1 MESKPES
8 GVSACRG
15 ANPHWSTLSSRSV
28 WLFVLFVTIGA
39 EANAQG
45 PAPSANRPPPA
56 VVVAPA
62 QVQPIERSAEFIAR
76 VQAIQSVE
84 VRARVEGHLLRVAFE
99 EGQDLAEGDLL
110 YLIDSAQYQAAVAA
124 AQAQLASAQA
134 SLQQAQENY
143 GRQNQLF
150 QRGNAPE
157 ATLEQARAQQAVA
170 QANVEAAQAQLTTAR
185 LNLDYTRI
193 TAPIAGRIGAT
204 SVTRGNLVS
213 PGSGTLATIVQ
224 LDPIRVVFSI
234 NERQL
239 VAYKQKHPQAS
250 QEEINA
256 RFVPSLQLP
265 DGSTYAETG
274 AVTFVDNRI
283 DAATGTL
290 AVYASFP
297 NPRSLLLPGMLATA
311 VVRPEAPQRG
321 ILVSSA
327 AIQQDRAGK
336 YVLVV
341 GDDKKVERRAIE
353 TGAQVDQRVAVTK
366 GLGEGDA
373 VIIEG
378 IQKVRPGQMVAP
390 TVARASAGATTGSSR

>member
-8 GVSACRG
+8 GVSARRG

-28 WLFVLFVTIGA
+28 WLLVLFVTIGA

-45 PAPSANRPPPA
+45 PAPGANRPPPA

-62 QVQPIERSAEFIAR
+62 HVQPIERSAEFIAR

-110 YLIDSAQYQAAVAA
+110 YVIDPAQYQAAVAA

-170 QANVEAAQAQLTTAR
+170 QANVEAAQAQLTTAK

-265 DGSTYAETG
+265 DGSTYAEAGT
-274 AVTFVDNRI
+274 VTFVDNRV
-283 DAATGTL
+283 DPATGTL

-311 VVRPEAPQRG
+311 VVRPETLQRG

-327 AIQQDRAGK
+327 AIQQDREGK

-341 GDDKKVERRAIE
+341 GDDNKVERRAIE

-366 GLGEGDA
+366 GIREGDA
-373 VIIEG
+373 VIVEG
-378 IQKVRPGQMVAP
+378 IQKVRPGQVVAA
-390 TVARASAGATTGSSR
+390 TVASASAGATTGSSR